1 MAYELSKPADLPKSL
16 PGETKVVIECK
27 GSYHVPGA
35 NALHYAGLFVFP
47 VHSLL
52 INGFGNNTI
61 RKIKTDTADTVKI
74 ADYAIKNRLEP
85 KVYVCE
91 ENVRKMLNACSR
103 QYNKYNKIKTVLKKS
118 HFCYWFLLAGIF
130 YKN

>member
-1 MAYELSKPADLPKSL
+1 MAYELSKPADLPESL

-61 RKIKTDTADTVKI
+61 RKFKTDKAGAVKI

-103 QYNKYNKIKTVLKKS
+103 QYNKYNKIKTDLKKIS
-118 HFCYWFLLAGIF
+118 FLLLVFISRYF
-130 YKN
+130 L